1 MKGLAAGRVLAP
13 LSLIGLLASGAGC
26 TDVADA
32 RAQRDARIGQAT
44 SSGGASL
51 RVHGGLARAEDASA
65 FGFYLWLQAPDVSLD
80 VDVPAGVA
88 QFEVMADNVLADAAM
103 TATSPAS
110 GVVIEPLGGLAGH
123 RKSWLITPPAAG
135 GAITLRIAPADADI
149 RGPWRFAV
157 FADVQSAIDQV
168 QDIYRLMAEDP
179 GIRFAIIT
187 GDLTEQGSDEELRR
201 FKDNM
206 LGAPCPIYATL
217 GNHELGV
224 RDDLFHAYFGR
235 GTFSFVFRDVQFT
248 LLDTASATIAPLA
261 YEWLADWLV
270 AGIDRVHFTFGHIPP
285 LDPAGTRN
293 GAFASRLEANKL
305 LSLFASGKVDVT
317 FYGHV
322 HSFYAFTNA
331 GIPAYISGGGG
342 AIPQRL
348 DGIGRH
354 YLTVD
359 VDSTRQVSE
368 VAVVRV
374 D

>member
-1 MKGLAAGRVLAP
+1 MAP
-13 LSLIGLLASGAGC
+13 LALIALLASGGGC

-44 SSGGASL
+44 SESGISL
-51 RVHGGLARAEDASA
+51 RAHGGLARVEGLSAS
-65 FGFYLWLQAPDVSLD
+65 GFYLWLQAPDVS
-80 VDVPAGVA
+80 VDLEVPAGVPRID
-88 QFEVMADNVLADAAM
+88 VTADNVLGDATL
-103 TATSPAS
+103 TATATAPAPAA

-123 RKSWLITPPAAG
+123 RKSWVITPPAAG
-135 GAITLRIAPADADI
+135 GAITLRIAPADADTP
-149 RGPWRFAV
+149 GPWRFAV

-179 GIRFAIIT
+179 GLRFAIVT
-187 GDLTEQGSDEELRR
+187 GDLTEEGSDEELQR

-224 RDDLFHAYFGR
+224 RDDLFHAHFGR

-248 LLDTASATIAPLA
+248 LLDTASATVAPLA
-261 YEWLADWLV
+261 YQWLADWLV
-270 AGIDRVHFTFGHIPP
+270 AGIDRVHYTFGHIPP

-368 VAVVRV
+368 VSVVRV

>member
-1 MKGLAAGRVLAP
+1 VNAGRLIAP
-13 LSLIGLLASGAGC
+13 LSLIASLASGGGC

-32 RAQRDARIGQAT
+32 RAQRDARIGQA
-44 SSGGASL
+44 SAAGMSL
-51 RVHGGLARAEDASA
+51 RVHGGLARAEGLTPP
-65 FGFYLWLQAPDVSLD
+65 GFYLWLQAPAVTVDVE
-80 VDVPAGVA
+80 VPAGVT
-88 QFEVMADNVLADAAM
+88 QFEVIADNVLDDAVL
-103 TATSPAS
+103 TATTPAA
-110 GVVIEPLGGLAGH
+110 GVGIAPIAGLPVH
-123 RKSWLITPPAAG
+123 RKGWLVTPPAAG
-135 GAITLRIAPADADI
+135 GTLALRIAPADADTA
-149 RGPWRFAV
+149 GPWRFAV
-157 FADVQSAIDQV
+157 FADVQSAIDEV
-168 QDIYRLMAEDP
+168 QDIYRRMAEDP
-179 GIRFAIIT
+179 GLRFAVIT
-187 GDLTEQGSDEELRR
+187 GDLTETGSEPELRR

-206 LGAPCPIYATL
+206 AGAPCPIYATL
-217 GNHELGV
+217 GNHELGT
-224 RDDLFHAYFGR
+224 RDDLFHDHFGR

-248 LLDTASATIAPLA
+248 LIDTASATVAPLA

-331 GIPAYISGGGG
+331 GIPAFISGGGG

-368 VAVVRV
+368 VSVVRV